1 VTAPPLGCPDCP
13 GLVRESVEN
22 GERVYDVYH
31 RSSCPSRRD
40 GGAAAG
46 RWLADQL
53 GERNWLPDYAVC
65 GDVVAARHHLAD
77 A

>member
-1 VTAPPLGCPDCP
+1 MTADVLACPDCAGP
-13 GLVRESVEN
+13 VTEDDDGL
-22 GERVYDVYH
+22 DVYH